1 MRSEAIFR
9 AKETL
14 SNRYQLCQTVAK
26 TTRLMHVPSQNPQQ
40 TINNAFEKIAA
51 DSPAGSAKPAE
62 AHNDSPAPQ

>member
-26 TTRLMHVPSQNPQQ
+26 TTRLMHIPSQNPQD
-40 TINNAFEKIAA
+40 TINSAFEKIAA
-51 DSPAGSAKPAE
+51 DTPVVAVKPDE
-62 AHNDSPAPQ
+62 AS